1 MPLLEVKNLKK
12 EFALETSGK
21 YTLFQDI
28 SFNFEDNENFLSV
41 LAPFGTGKTTLMKI
55 IAGLEI
61 PSGGKI
67 YLQNSHFDH
76 PDGRIIYIPEEPSS
90 LPWFNVIENIT
101 EGIESS
107 SFKINVNE
115 AKIKEILKITGLE
128 GYENHI
134 TENKISGFRFR
145 VVLGRALIFN
155 PALILIDDS
164 LKYLDNIVKNELFD
178 ILNDINIRT
187 GIKFLIASSDVSTV
201 ARLSDRIIFLKGQPA
216 EIAGEFKPEND
227 RGKRDLNNF
236 IKVVESI
243 YLGDNLNNP
252 INVTI

>member
-1 MPLLEVKNLKK
+1 MPLLEVKNIKK
-12 EFALETSGK
+12 EFSLETSGK

-28 SFNFEDNENFLSV
+28 SFKFEDNENFLSV

-55 IAGLEI
+55 IAGLEV
-61 PSGGKI
+61 PTDGNI
-67 YLQNSHFDH
+67 YLKDSVCDQ

-90 LPWFNVIENIT
+90 LPWQNVIENIT
-101 EGIESS
+101 SGIETSL
-107 SFKINVNE
+107 FKISYNE
-115 AKIKEILKITGLE
+115 AKIKEILKLIGLE
-128 GYENHI
+128 GYENHFA
-134 TENKISGFRFR
+134 ENKISGFRFR
-145 VVLGRALIFN
+145 ISLGRALIFN

-187 GIKFLIASSDVSTV
+187 GIKFLIASSDVSTII
-201 ARLSDRIIFLKGQPA
+201 RLSDRIIFLKGQPA
-216 EIAGEFKPEND
+216 EIAGEFKPGND

-236 IKVVESI
+236 IEVVENI